1 MKKKMKRIKKIL
13 ININIKNKEDKLE
26 SEKKIN
32 D

>member
-13 ININIKNKEDKLE
+13 INLTIKNKEDKLE
-26 SEKKIN
+26 SEKYIN